1 MATINKNYEK
11 LQGSYLFSEIAKR
24 TREFVQKNPSVEI
37 MRLGIGNTTESLTP
51 TIVKGLQNGVKKLA
65 NKKTYTGYGDEQG
78 NLDLRSSLAEF
89 YKKRKI
95 ILDPQE
101 IFISDGA
108 KPDSAN
114 ISSIFGMDS
123 IIAVADPVYTVYVDS
138 NVIAGRTGEFK
149 NGKYEGL
156 VYMKCDEK
164 NGFVP
169 NPPKDPRQGGAS
181 KVDIIYVCSPN
192 NPTGVVA
199 TKKQLQNFVDY
210 ALKNKAVIIFDASY
224 SEYIVDKNL
233 PKSIYEIEGAKK
245 CAIEI
250 NSFSKWSG
258 FTGVRLGWTVVP
270 IDLVVEDTEKGKI
283 NNLWNRRQTTMFNGA
298 SNIAQYG
305 GLAVLSPAGQKESQK
320 LVKYYMENA
329 KLIKKHL
336 LKLGFKVFGGENAP
350 YIWMKTPNNLSS
362 WEFFDKLLN
371 EAHVVG
377 TPGSGFGKEGEGYF
391 RLSSFGDKNNIK
403 KALKSIEKNLKL

>member
-1 MATINKNYEK
+1 MATINKNYNK

-24 TREFVQKNPSVEI
+24 TKDFMQKNPSVEI
-37 MRLGIGNTTESLTP
+37 MRLGIGNTTLPLTP
-51 TIVKGLQNGVKKLA
+51 TVVKGLQNGVKKLA
-65 NKKTYTGYGDEQG
+65 DIKTYTGYGDEQG
-78 NLDLRSSLAEF
+78 NLNLRQVLADF

-95 ILDPQE
+95 NLDAQE

-114 ISSIFGMDS
+114 ISSIFGAGS

-138 NVIAGRTGEFK
+138 NVIAGRTGENK
-149 NGKYEGL
+149 NDKYEGL

-164 NGFVP
+164 NNFVP
-169 NPPKDPRQGGAS
+169 TPPKE
-181 KVDIIYVCSPN
+181 KVDILYVCSPN
-192 NPTGVVA
+192 NPTGAVA
-199 TKKQLQNFVDY
+199 NKKQLKSFVDY
-210 ALKNKAVIIFDASY
+210 AIENKAVIIFDASY
-224 SEYIVDKNL
+224 SEYIKDKNL

-250 NSFSKWSG
+250 NSFSKWAG
-258 FTGVRLGWTVVP
+258 FTGVRVGWTVVP
-270 IDLVVEDTEKGKI
+270 NDLVIENTKKGEV
-283 NNLWNRRQTTMFNGA
+283 NALWNRRQTTMFNGA
-298 SNIAQYG
+298 SNIAQDG
-305 GLAVLSPAGQKESQK
+305 ALAVLTLTGQKESQK
-320 LVKYYMENA
+320 LIAYYMENA

-350 YIWMKTPNNLSS
+350 YLWMKTPNNLSS

-391 RLSSFGDKNNIK
+391 RLSSFGDRENIQ